1 MSKLY
6 TGGELVVKV
15 MEEFGA
21 KGSVWCPGRA
31 DTVRDRPNAGY
42 GYSFYTYKT

>member
-15 MEEFGA
+15 RRNLGQRQCLVSRE
-21 KGSVWCPGRA
+21 GRHC
-31 DTVRDRPNAGY
+31 T
-42 GYSFYTYKT
+42 

>member
-21 KGSVWCPGRA
+21 KAVFGVPGGRHC
-31 DTVRDRPNAGY
+31 T
-42 GYSFYTYKT
+42 